1 MQIRGDCY
9 SFNSTFCRVGK
20 LDSSAYKLGNE
31 ESEPTETIPTTR
43 VGKLNVESLFQKEER
58 KSPETTTIARVG
70 KLNVEN
76 MFQKE
81 ESKSP
86 ETPTTTRVG
95 KLNVENMFQKEEIQT
110 KPAVRVGKLNT
121 KETIFTVYHLFDMN
135 PFFR

>member
-31 ESEPTETIPTTR
+31 ESEPTETIPTT
-43 VGKLNVESLFQKEER
+43 
-58 KSPETTTIARVG
+58 RVG

-121 KETIFTVYHLFDMN
+121 KETIFTVYHFFDMN